1 MLKTN
6 NNVVKFNSNA
16 CEGTIETTLGG
27 DITVRGYI
35 SDTIVSPTIIYWAAN
50 PPTYNSSYS
59 GSGMP
64 YSSASQAYEN
74 TLNQGVSKTGDSS
87 FCIKIKYP
95 NSYYIHLG
103 TVYVP
108 PHLNLMVKETGKTYK
123 ISLGEGVPFRML
135 TYPALKEAP
144 RCAPGFYHRG
154 RLPVRSQE
162 QILRDGAYPSQN
174 IMPRNFWGLT
184 VPHA

>member
-1 MLKTN
+1 MFKTN
-6 NNVVKFNSNA
+6 NNVVQFNSNA
-16 CEGTIETTLGG
+16 CEGTIETTPGG
-27 DITVRGYI
+27 
-35 SDTIVSPTIIYWAAN
+35 DTIVKGFITNSVASPTIVYWAAN
-50 PPTYNSSYS
+50 PPTYNNSYS
-59 GSGMP
+59 GSGLP
-64 YSSASQAYEN
+64 YSTAKQAYDN
-74 TLNQGVSKTGDSS
+74 TLNQGAINSPDGS

-108 PHLNLMVKETGKTYK
+108 PHLNMMVKETGKTYK
-123 ISLGEGVPFRML
+123 IPLGEGVPFRML
-135 TYPALKEAP
+135 TYPSLPEAP
-144 RCAPGFYHRG
+144 RCAPGFYYRN

-162 QILRDGAYPSQN
+162 QVLRDSGYPAKN